1 MKETY
6 DVVAVGGGIAGS
18 VAARF
23 SAQHGFKTLLIER
36 AKTPRNKPCSGIQ
49 FPYLEKLVG
58 EKVPREILC
67 QNELNRVEMVTPSGR
82 VVKGRMK
89 MLNFWRSTFDSWLNS
104 LAVRAGSAFYDES
117 RFLDL
122 RMEPEWVTL
131 VINSKDGERSIRT
144 RYLIGADGLNS
155 TIRRKLRPQ
164 DFTHRSVGA
173 AINYYFAGDANLDPG
188 TLYMFYSRDFSPLM
202 FAWVYMKDNQ
212 WVVGTGADK
221 EPLAYAERFLTYVRE
236 RYNLRAQLVKK
247 EGFSSPMEST
257 VYLGCDRVLMAGDAA
272 GLVDLYRG
280 LGMDN
285 AALSGRL
292 AVKAIVE
299 SERIG
304 CMPIEAYQ
312 RFMSKVVR
320 QIERNGKRQAA
331 RYASNESL
339 ENSLSTFN
347 LVKDGMLMLAAARL
361 NRVLSPERVI
371 MLPL

>member
-6 DVVAVGGGIAGS
+6 DVVVVGGGIAGS
-18 VAARF
+18 IAARF

-49 FPYLEKLVG
+49 FPYLEKLIG

-117 RFLDL
+117 RFVDL
-122 RMEPEWVTL
+122 RIEPEWIAL
-131 VINSKDGERSIRT
+131 VISSKGSEKNIRT

-155 TIRRKLRPQ
+155 AIRRKLRPQ

-173 AINYYFAGDANLDPG
+173 AINYYFAGEANMDPD

-236 RYNLRAQLVKK
+236 RYNLRAQLVRK

-299 SERIG
+299 TERIG
-304 CMPIEAYQ
+304 CMPIEVYQ
-312 RFMSKVVR
+312 RLMSRVVR
-320 QIERNGKRQAA
+320 QIEKNGKRQAA
-331 RYASNESL
+331 RYTSNEAL
-339 ENSLSTFN
+339 EDSLSTFN
-347 LVKDGMLMLAAARL
+347 LVKDGMLMLAVAQL
-361 NRVLSPERVI
+361 NKVLPPENVI